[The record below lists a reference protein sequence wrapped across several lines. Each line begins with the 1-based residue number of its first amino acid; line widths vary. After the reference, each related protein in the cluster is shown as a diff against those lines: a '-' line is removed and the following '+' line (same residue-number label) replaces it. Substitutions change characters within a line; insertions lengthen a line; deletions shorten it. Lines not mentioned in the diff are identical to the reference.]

1 MNHFVSIFVRN
12 YVNKFKTSARF
23 RVSYILHVLSMRGC
37 VLQNLSTKISPKS
50 YRPAA
55 KLPAT
60 HRTLS
65 QTSTYIDCRANANVT
80 NFAKTQSRA
89 RRRCAVMYTTRTSA
103 TACFAICDSSFPSTV
118 ANSTTRSPYFKSF
131 FASWTASTTS

>member
-23 RVSYILHVLSMRGC
+23 RVSYIACFKHERMCTPKLV
-37 VLQNLSTKISPKS
+37 NPKS

-103 TACFAICDSSFPSTV
+103 TACFAICDSAFPSTV